1 MKAFVT
7 DGDERSA
14 LAITRSLGRR
24 GVSVLVGGEQPASLA
39 SSSRYCVRHVT
50 YPSPYRHPEA
60 FRRFLLAFVQR
71 EKVDVVVPVTD
82 VTTHAVSR
90 NQHELRNHTSVA
102 APPFEA
108 FDEVS
113 NKWSLVQRAERCGI
127 PVPRTHFVDSV
138 GTLKGMLDRVR
149 YPAVVKPVRSRILSA
164 RGWLPATVTYA
175 RSATDLLRIYHETE
189 YLASF
194 PSLIQERV
202 IGPGMG
208 LFALFDS
215 GRLVTA
221 FAHRRLRE
229 KPPSG
234 GVSVM
239 RESIPLDEELT
250 EQAVRMLAPLGWHGV
265 AMMEYK
271 QDCRKGQRLLMEV
284 NGRFWGSLQLAIDA
298 GVDFPYLS
306 CQLAIG
312 QQPDIPPPYRVGVK
326 SRWLLGDLDHL
337 LLRMRHSD
345 RDLHLPD
352 DAPSKARALVDFL
365 KFVEPGLHYEVVDR
379 DDVRPFLY
387 EVRQYVK
394 DLIQNRGS
402 NARGISNNAN
412 QTDPVV
418 EGSGT

>member
-24 GVSVLVGGEQPASLA
+24 GVSVLVGAEWPASLA

-50 YPSPYRHPEA
+50 YPSPYQHPEA
-60 FRRFLLAFVQR
+60 FRRFLLAFVRR

-82 VTTHAVSR
+82 VTTHVVSR
-90 NQHELRNHTSVA
+90 NQDDLRTHTSVA
-102 APPFEA
+102 VPPFEA
-108 FDEVS
+108 FDDVS
-113 NKWSLVQRAERCGI
+113 DKWSLVQRAEACGI
-127 PVPRTHFVDSV
+127 PVPRTHVVD
-138 GTLKGMLDRVR
+138 GAGALKAVLDRVE
-149 YPAVVKPVRSRILSA
+149 YPAVVKPARSRMLTA
-164 RGWLPATVTYA
+164 RGWSAATVQYA
-175 RSATDLLRIYHETE
+175 HSAADLRRIYQETE
-189 YLASF
+189 CLASY
-194 PSLIQERV
+194 PSLIQER
-202 IGPGMG
+202 ILGPGMG
-208 LFALFDS
+208 LFALFDR

-234 GVSVM
+234 GVSVL
-239 RESIPLDEELT
+239 RESLPLDRQLT
-250 EQAVRMLAPLGWHGV
+250 EQAIRMLAPLGWHGV

-271 QDCRKGQRLLMEV
+271 QDCRTGQRFLMEV

-298 GVDFPYLS
+298 GVDFPHLS

-312 QQPDIPPPYRVGVK
+312 DRLDIPPTYRVGVK

-337 LLRMRHSD
+337 LLRMRYSD

-352 DAPSKARALVDFL
+352 GAPSKARTVLDFL
-365 KFVEPGLHYEVVDR
+365 KFAEPGLHYEIVNR
-379 DDVRPFLY
+379 TDVRPFLY

-394 DLIQNRGS
+394 DVIQSRRS
-402 NARGISNNAN
+402 AARRLSDNAP

-418 EGSGT
+418 EGLTK